1 MSKNGWRFN
10 QTEIKR
16 AIKSVEAC
24 GLKVKQIEIAPDG
37 NIKVS
42 VASPETALP
51 DDPESLR
58 RLL

>member
-1 MSKNGWRFN
+1 MSKNGWRFSP
-10 QTEIKR
+10 TEIKR

-24 GLKVKQIEIAPDG
+24 GLKVRQIEIGPDG
-37 NIKVS
+37 HIKVA
-42 VASPETALP
+42 VTEPASLP